1 MGRQIRSRPANAFER
16 TLHALESVA
25 RQQQTKLNADNSLQ
39 NHAFRV
45 AFHLQLDL
53 LFGFTALL
61 VLLAVVAHGTFKL
74 VGNCLRWVATI
85 AKAGTRMRRRL
96 KVE

>member
-1 MGRQIRSRPANAFER
+1 M
-16 TLHALESVA
+16 ESVA
-25 RQQQTKLNADNSLQ
+25 RQQKTTRLNAQDSLQ
-39 NHAFRV
+39 NQAFRL

-53 LFGFTALL
+53 LFGFAALL

-74 VGNCLRWVATI
+74 VGNCLRWVAAI
-85 AKAGTRMRRRL
+85 AQAGTGMRRRL